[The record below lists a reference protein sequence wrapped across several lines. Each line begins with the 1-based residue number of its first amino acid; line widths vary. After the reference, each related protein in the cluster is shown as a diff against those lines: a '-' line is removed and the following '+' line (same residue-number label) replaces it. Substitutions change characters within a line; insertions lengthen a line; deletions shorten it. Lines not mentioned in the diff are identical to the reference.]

1 MGDYRHKKKY
11 GQNFLKNKKVL
22 IDIIDSIDVKDD
34 DLVIEIG
41 PGQGALTKYL
51 KLYGCNLVCY
61 EIDKDLKRYLDS
73 FADNKTRIIYE
84 DFLKANV
91 LKDISNIK
99 YNNLYVIA
107 NLPYYVTTPI
117 IEKIISDG
125 ISVKGM
131 ALMVQKEV
139 AYRFSARPGTKDY
152 GAITVYLD
160 SYFDIDLLFVVN
172 RKDFDPSP
180 NVDSAVVRLI
190 RNNKEGL
197 IKNREVFNKL
207 IKDSFS
213 MKRKNIK
220 NNLRNYDLKNIEQIL
235 FKYDLSLSDRAEN
248 IPLEAFIEI
257 ANNIH

>member
-22 IDIIDSIDVKDD
+22 IDIIDSIDVKED

-117 IEKIISDG
+117 IEKIIGDG

-131 ALMVQKEV
+131 VLMVQKEV

>member
-1 MGDYRHKKKY
+1 M
-11 GQNFLKNKKVL
+11 
-22 IDIIDSIDVKDD
+22 
-34 DLVIEIG
+34 
-41 PGQGALTKYL
+41 
-51 KLYGCNLVCY
+51 
-61 EIDKDLKRYLDS
+61 
-73 FADNKTRIIYE
+73 
-84 DFLKANV
+84 
-91 LKDISNIK
+91 
-99 YNNLYVIA
+99 
-107 NLPYYVTTPI
+107 
-117 IEKIISDG
+117 
-125 ISVKGM
+125 
-131 ALMVQKEV
+131 
-139 AYRFSARPGTKDY
+139 
-152 GAITVYLD
+152 
-160 SYFDIDLLFVVN
+160 VN

>member
-22 IDIIDSIDVKDD
+22 INIIDSIDVKED

-160 SYFDIDLLFVVN
+160 SYFNIDLLFVVN

-235 FKYDLSLSDRAEN
+235 FKYDFSLSDRAEN

>member
-1 MGDYRHKKKY
+1 M
-11 GQNFLKNKKVL
+11 KNKKVL
-22 IDIIDSIDVKDD
+22 IDIIDSIDVKED

-117 IEKIISDG
+117 IEKIIRDG

-197 IKNREVFNKL
+197 IKNREVFNKV

-235 FKYDLSLSDRAEN
+235 FKYDFSLSDRAEN

>member
-22 IDIIDSIDVKDD
+22 IDIIDSIDVKED

-117 IEKIISDG
+117 IEKIIGDG

-131 ALMVQKEV
+131 VLMVQKEV

-180 NVDSAVVRLI
+180 NVDSAVVRLM

>member
-22 IDIIDSIDVKDD
+22 IDIIDSIDVKED

-131 ALMVQKEV
+131 VLMVQKEV

>member
-22 IDIIDSIDVKDD
+22 IDIIDSIDVKED

-61 EIDKDLKRYLDS
+61 EIDKDLKRYLDY

-160 SYFDIDLLFVVN
+160 SYFNIDLLFVVN

>member
-22 IDIIDSIDVKDD
+22 IDIIDSIDVKED

-117 IEKIISDG
+117 IEKIIGDG

>member
-117 IEKIISDG
+117 IEKIIGDG

>member
-22 IDIIDSIDVKDD
+22 IDIIDSIDVKED

>member
-22 IDIIDSIDVKDD
+22 IDIIDSIDVKED

-117 IEKIISDG
+117 IEKIIRDG

-197 IKNREVFNKL
+197 IKNREVFNKV

-235 FKYDLSLSDRAEN
+235 FKYDFSLSDRAEN

>member
-22 IDIIDSIDVKDD
+22 IDIIDSIDVKED

-61 EIDKDLKRYLDS
+61 EIDKDLKRYLDY

-117 IEKIISDG
+117 IEKIIRDG

-197 IKNREVFNKL
+197 IKNREVFNKV

-235 FKYDLSLSDRAEN
+235 FKYDFSLSDRAEN

>member
-11 GQNFLKNKKVL
+11 GQNFLNIKKVL
-22 IDIIDSIDVKDD
+22 IDIIDSIDVKED

-117 IEKIISDG
+117 IEKIIGDG

-131 ALMVQKEV
+131 VLMVQKEV

>member
-22 IDIIDSIDVKDD
+22 IDIIDSIDVKED

-235 FKYDLSLSDRAEN
+235 FKYDVSLSDRAEN

>member
-22 IDIIDSIDVKDD
+22 IDIIDSIDVKED

-257 ANNIH
+257 P